1 MFLFIKN
8 NYHSKIHISE
18 NKTIMKRVDKELLK
32 VSAHKLM
39 FDMSE
44 EEYDALLNEFS
55 ILLKQLDFMGDIPH
69 IDEVEPM
76 TFPFEITTTYLRE
89 DVATEPLDREEAL
102 KNASDVVDGQIR
114 LPKVVK

>member
-1 MFLFIKN
+1 MK
-8 NYHSKIHISE
+8 KV
-18 NKTIMKRVDKELLK
+18 NKDLLK
-32 VSAHKLM
+32 VSAHKMM

-44 EEYDALLNEFS
+44 EQYDALLDEFS

-76 TFPFEITTTYLRE
+76 AFPYEIQTMFLRE
-89 DVATEPLDREEAL
+89 DVSSEPLDKKEAL
-102 KNASDVVDGQIR
+102 KNASDVFDGQIR